1 MIGDSADSA
10 SITTKPWRV
19 WFHHRHQT
27 VTAWRGVRRQG
38 CSDCGLWPWRC
49 SATGDL
55 SPTPGSLGWTNR
67 WLQHRPLG
75 PFLVRKRQED
85 DGSYGECC
93 LTKWHSVATTLAVTN
108 YKLTWEMKHLEMWLK
123 SNFRPN
129 DSLLH
134 IYIYNIWVNY
144 NDLTATSLG
153 IMVSKGNYLQ
163 MALIQV
169 SEIL

>member
-1 MIGDSADSA
+1 
-10 SITTKPWRV
+10 
-19 WFHHRHQT
+19 
-27 VTAWRGVRRQG
+27 
-38 CSDCGLWPWRC
+38 
-49 SATGDL
+49 
-55 SPTPGSLGWTNR
+55 
-67 WLQHRPLG
+67 
-75 PFLVRKRQED
+75 
-85 DGSYGECC
+85 
-93 LTKWHSVATTLAVTN
+93 
-108 YKLTWEMKHLEMWLK
+108 MKHLEMWLK